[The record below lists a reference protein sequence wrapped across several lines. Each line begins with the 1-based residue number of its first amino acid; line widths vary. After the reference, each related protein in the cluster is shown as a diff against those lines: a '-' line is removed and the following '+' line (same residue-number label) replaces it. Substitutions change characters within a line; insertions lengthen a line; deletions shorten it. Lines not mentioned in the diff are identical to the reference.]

1 MLDELVDFVVTAL
14 SLALDLFCVSSH
26 QVKYDA
32 STHTSIRCIGD
43 EASDTDAL
51 GLLLRE
57 GAEVD
62 ALHLAFDLVLNLCLD
77 QFCH

>member
-1 MLDELVDFVVTAL
+1 
-14 SLALDLFCVSSH
+14 
-26 QVKYDA
+26 
-32 STHTSIRCIGD
+32 
-43 EASDTDAL
+43 
-51 GLLLRE
+51 LLLRE